1 MNGVISSASNLNLS
15 GRQLSACLISICTI
29 FATKIVSA
37 QTILPLPLQNLSATT
52 VTPSS
57 INENNINYI
66 QTFSPLPL
74 QNLSATTV
82 TPSSINE
89 NNINYIPNFSLNSKT
104 IPTPD
109 TYAPNFQQIYSTSH
123 INVAH
128 KAVNWV
134 SGDDLLGFESTTCS
148 LSSSILLKGGQ
159 LCLHH

>member
-1 MNGVISSASNLNLS
+1 MNGVISPASKLNLS

-37 QTILPLPLQNLSATT
+37 QTI
-52 VTPSS
+52 
-57 INENNINYI
+57 
-66 QTFSPLPL
+66 SPLL
-74 QNLSATTV
+74 MQNLSATTV

-104 IPTPD
+104 ILTPD

-123 INVAH
+123 INVVR
-128 KAVNWV
+128 KSVNWV

-148 LSSSILLKGGQ
+148 LSSSLLLKGGQ

>member
-1 MNGVISSASNLNLS
+1 MNGVISSASKLNLS

-37 QTILPLPLQNLSATT
+37 QTI
-52 VTPSS
+52 
-57 INENNINYI
+57 
-66 QTFSPLPL
+66 SPLL
-74 QNLSATTV
+74 MQNLSATTV

-104 IPTPD
+104 ILTPD

-123 INVAH
+123 INFVR

-148 LSSSILLKGGQ
+148 LSSSLLLKGGQ